1 MSFLEI
7 VSYAMGEGSGYDEG
21 YSAGYDA
28 GLDANAYQEGYN
40 DGEAAGYE
48 EGYTAGSGLVKQLI
62 TARGGCTNLF
72 SGSSVTKAD
81 VENLLKFSD
90 TTGVVYFANMFNNCT
105 NLNEL
110 PNLDYSSASN
120 ISGMFNGSGI
130 SGTVSLLNTTP
141 SSAYQAFFN
150 CVSLQG
156 LSLDLSNINDIQRI
170 CMGCSA
176 LKNVTFKFNNTVLSG
191 AVQSYT
197 FSGCKAL
204 ENVTFDGSFTLP
216 KNAEIS
222 NMFYDA
228 FKTSSADKTF
238 PYFDTSKVTI
248 IKGAFACSY
257 GPGETQVARNTIPL
271 YDFSSV
277 KSLYNLTD
285 VFRDRLIKEFPNI
298 QFSGLSAN
306 DKATLF
312 RNSQYY
318 LFYGNTALEAIHITN
333 IDCNIYIGVSTQ
345 FTREA
350 LVEIIGNLRD
360 MTGSTAKTLT
370 MGATNL
376 AKLTEDDIAVAT
388 DKNWTVA

>member
-1 MSFLEI
+1 MEI
-7 VSYAMGEGSGYDEG
+7 VSYAMGEGAGYDEG

-28 GLDANAYQEGYN
+28 GVDADAYQEGY
-40 DGEAAGYE
+40 DAGEAAGYD

-62 TARGGCTNLF
+62 TARGGCANLF

-120 ISGMFNGSGI
+120 ISGMFNGSVI

-156 LSLDLSNINDIQRI
+156 LSLDLSNITDIQRI

-216 KNAEIS
+216 KDAEIS

-238 PYFDTSKVTI
+238 PYFDTSKVSI
-248 IKGAFACSY
+248 IKSAFACSV
-257 GPGETQVARNTIPL
+257 GGGQIARNTIPL
-271 YDFSSV
+271 YDFSGIGH
-277 KSLYNLTD
+277 LNNMTD
-285 VFRDRLIKEFPNI
+285 AFKNRLIKEFPNI
-298 QFSGLSAN
+298 QFSGLSAPAK
-306 DKATLF
+306 DSLF
-312 RNSQYY
+312 SNTSSY
-318 LFYGNTALEAIHITN
+318 LFSGNTALEAIHITN
-333 IDCNIYIGVSTQ
+333 IDYNMYIGVSTQ

-350 LVEIIGNLRD
+350 LVEIIGNLKDR
-360 MTGSTAKTLT
+360 TGTTAKTLT
-370 MGATNL
+370 MGSTNM
-376 AKLTEDDIAVAT
+376 AKLTTDDIAVAT
-388 DKNWTVA
+388 AKNWTIA